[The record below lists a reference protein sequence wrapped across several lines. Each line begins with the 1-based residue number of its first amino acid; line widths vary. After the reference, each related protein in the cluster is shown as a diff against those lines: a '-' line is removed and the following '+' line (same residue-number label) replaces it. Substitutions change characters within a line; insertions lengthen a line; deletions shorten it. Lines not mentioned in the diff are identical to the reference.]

1 MVPFNPLVVVQRSV
15 REKEWLETLKIF
27 GIGSEDGKRI
37 IHRLGY
43 TILNDHEKLFGSYW
57 RQRQTNVGGGNLMKT
72 SSCESSMGKNSSLE
86 KCSQVFKV
94 QVLYVVRMSGVAVTF
109 FFSSSVPYS
118 SVASEPVTEE
128 VASVAVI
135 EA

>member
-1 MVPFNPLVVVQRSV
+1 VEVVPVVAGQRSV

-27 GIGSEDGKRI
+27 GIETEDGKRI
-37 IHRLGY
+37 IHRLRY
-43 TILNDHEKLFGSYW
+43 TILNDDEKLFGRYC
-57 RQRQTNVGGGNLMKT
+57 RQTNVGGGNLMKT
-72 SSCESSMGKNSSLE
+72 SSCESSVGKNSSLE
-86 KCSQVFKV
+86 NCSQVFKV
-94 QVLYVVRMSGVAVTF
+94 QVLNVVYVWSGRDV

-118 SVASEPVTEE
+118 SVASPEPVTEE